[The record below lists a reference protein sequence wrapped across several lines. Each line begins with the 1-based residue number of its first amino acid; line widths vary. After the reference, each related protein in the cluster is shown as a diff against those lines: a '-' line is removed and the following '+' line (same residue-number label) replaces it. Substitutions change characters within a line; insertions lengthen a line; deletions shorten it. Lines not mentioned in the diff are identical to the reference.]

1 MVDYATINH
10 MEQSSQSYPW
20 FTTEGQVASLMRDMD
35 WSACPIG
42 NPENWSQQ
50 LFTLIG
56 LALHSHSPVA
66 IIWGPELN
74 TFYNDAYAVQLGE
87 KHPASLGQSFSS
99 LWAEIWPEMEPVIS
113 GTMGGK
119 SYYFENA
126 PYVVEPAGIPVQRWY
141 TSSFS
146 PITGSNGTV
155 GGIYITASETT
166 CQMQSERRYAFRSEF
181 TERLRHLT
189 VSDEIVF
196 ATSELLGKY
205 LGVERVAYAI
215 ADDAAKTITIQR
227 DWTDGYLQSM
237 DGVVLHLDDFGP
249 PMADAIRAGHVL
261 ATPDIASDD
270 RSASYADAYNA
281 QGIRSF
287 VAVPLMRAGRL
298 LAILNIHDSRTR
310 HWTEHEIDLANDM
323 VDWTWAAVEN
333 SLAQAALRTERDR
346 SQAVFDAMTEG
357 FVLIDRHWTVLY
369 MNDEGLRLSGRHA
382 SQTIGHHHWEVWSEL
397 IGSDPER
404 LYRRVMTT
412 RQPETMEFEF
422 AYPDGNTAWL
432 ELRAYPVMDTGM
444 AVLIRDV
451 SYRREAEEKLR
462 DADRRK
468 DEFLAMLAHEL
479 RNPLAPIRAAAEL
492 LQLVKVDEGRVK
504 QTSKII
510 ARQVSHMTGLID
522 DLLDVSRVTCGLI
535 ELEKVALDMH
545 QVVHEAVEQV
555 SPLIRARCH
564 ELTIRQTPHSA
575 IVCADKKR
583 LVQVVSNILNNAAKY
598 TPEGGHLTLCTEVL
612 DSQALIQVIDDGIG
626 MTPEMTKHAFDLF
639 AQAERTSDRSSGG
652 LGLGLAL
659 VKSMVELHGG
669 NVTCKSGGLGQGS
682 TFSIWLPLLLEKTD
696 RSLDLFTET
705 GPQPEH
711 VTSLRILVVDDNI
724 DAAEM
729 LKLFLE
735 AMGHEVLVEH
745 GPYKALERA
754 TLDQPQVCLLDI
766 GLPEIDGNELARRLR
781 AQPENHAVTLVAITG
796 YGQESDRLNA
806 LSAGFDYHLVKPVD
820 IKKLVEILSEINLP

>member
-1 MVDYATINH
+1 MNR
-10 MEQSSQSYPW
+10 MKQSSHKYPW
-20 FTTEGQVASLMRDMD
+20 FTTDGEVASLMRHMD
-35 WSACPIG
+35 WSTCAIG
-42 NPENWSQQ
+42 NPKNWSQQ
-50 LFTLIG
+50 LLTLIG
-56 LALHSHSPVA
+56 WALHSDSPAA
-66 IIWGPELN
+66 IIWGRELN
-74 TFYNDAYAVQLGE
+74 TFYNDAYAAQLGE

-99 LWAEIWPEMEPVIS
+99 LWAEIWPKMEPVID
-113 GTMGGK
+113 GAMGGE
-119 SYYFENA
+119 SYYFEDV
-126 PYVVEPAGIPVQRWY
+126 PYTVEPAGVPTQRWY

-146 PITGSNGTV
+146 PVTDGNGNV
-155 GGIYITASETT
+155 AGIYITANDTT
-166 CQMQSERRYAFRSEF
+166 RRMQSERRYAFQSRLA
-181 TERLRHLT
+181 ERLRHLT
-189 VSDEIVF
+189 ASDEIVF
-196 ATSELLGKY
+196 ATSELLGEY
-205 LGVERVAYAI
+205 LGVERVVYAV
-215 ADDAAKTITIQR
+215 ADDAAETIRIER
-227 DWTDGYLQSM
+227 DWTDGKLQSM
-237 DGVVLHLDDFGP
+237 AGVVLRLDDFGP
-249 PMADAIRAGHVL
+249 SMVDAIRAGHVVV
-261 ATPDIASDD
+261 TPDVARDE
-270 RSASYADAYNA
+270 RSTGYRDVYTA

-287 VAVPLMRAGRL
+287 IAVPLMKAGRL
-298 LAILNIHDSRTR
+298 LAILNIHDSRA
-310 HWTEHEIDLANDM
+310 HYWTEHEIDLAQDM
-323 VDWTWAAVEN
+323 VNWTWAAVE
-333 SLAQAALRTERDR
+333 SALAQAALRTERDR

-369 MNDEGLRLSGRHA
+369 MNAEGLRLSGRSA

-397 IGSDPER
+397 VDSSPER
-404 LYRRVMTT
+404 LYRRVMVT
-412 RQPETMEFEF
+412 RQPETMEFQF
-422 AYPDGNTAWL
+422 TYLDGSTAWL

-451 SYRREAEEKLR
+451 TDRREAEEKLH

-479 RNPLAPIRAAAEL
+479 RNPLAPIGAAAEL
-492 LQLVKVDEGRVK
+492 LQLVKLDEGRVK
-504 QTSKII
+504 QTSKVI
-510 ARQVSHMTGLID
+510 ARQVRHMTGLID
-522 DLLDVSRVTCGLI
+522 DLLDVSRVTRGLI
-535 ELEKVALDMH
+535 ELDKVALDMQ

-555 SPLIRARCH
+555 SPLIRARSH
-564 ELTIRQTPHSA
+564 ELTIRQSPHSA

-598 TPEGGHLTLCTEVL
+598 TPEGGHLALSTEVL
-612 DSQALIQVIDDGIG
+612 DSQVLIQVIDDGIG

-669 NVTCKSGGLGQGS
+669 TVTCKSKGLGQGS
-682 TFSIWLPLLLEKTD
+682 TFSIWLPLLLEKTH
-696 RSLDLFTET
+696 RSSESLTET
-705 GPQPEH
+705 GSQPEH

-754 TLDQPQVCLLDI
+754 ALDQPQVCLLDI

-781 AQPENHAVTLVAITG
+781 AQPENHAVTLVAISG

-820 IKKLVEILSEINLP
+820 TKKLVDILSEINVP